1 MCISGWPFPIEHFD
15 RMLANTK
22 IQKRVILEGKRKR
35 SNITHIRKQKK
46 KKDTE
51 RRTREEAKK
60 NINGLDIE

>member
-1 MCISGWPFPIEHFD
+1 
-15 RMLANTK
+15 MLANTK